1 MVTVLGLELA
11 LVVLLGGLLLI
22 GLEALAPGA
31 HFIVL
36 GVALTGAGA
45 IGLAVPA
52 LGSPLALAG
61 LTLLFGSIALVVYRE
76 VDIYGGKGREQTS
89 DHRSLLGREGFVTQR
104 VTRSQGE
111 VKLDS
116 GGFDPHYRSRT
127 PAGEIPV
134 GTRVVVVDPGGGNLL
149 TVEPVEETAEE

>member
-1 MVTVLGLELA
+1 MVTVFGFELA
-11 LVVLLGGLLLI
+11 LVVLLGGLLVI

-36 GVALTGAGA
+36 GVALTAAGA
-45 IGLAVPA
+45 IGLAIPA

-89 DHRSLLGREGFVTQR
+89 DHRSLVGRQGYVTQR
-104 VTRSQGE
+104 VTQTEGE
-111 VKLDS
+111 VKLEN
-116 GGFDPHYRSRT
+116 GGFDPHYRCRT
-127 PAGEIPV
+127 PTGSIPE
-134 GTRVVVVDPGGGNLL
+134 GMRVVVTDPGGGNLL
-149 TVEPVEETAEE
+149 TVEPVEETVEE

>member
-11 LVVLLGGLLLI
+11 LMVLLAGLVVM

-36 GVALTGAGA
+36 GIALTGAGA
-45 IGLAVPA
+45 IGLAIPA

-76 VDIYGGKGREQTS
+76 VDIYGGKGRAQTS
-89 DHRSLLGREGFVTQR
+89 DHESLVGREGYVTERVTQ
-104 VTRSQGE
+104 TQGE
-111 VKLDS
+111 VKLEN
-116 GGFDPHYRSRT
+116 GGFDPHYRCRT
-127 PAGEIPV
+127 PTGSIPE
-134 GTRVVVVDPGGGNLL
+134 GTRVVVTDPGGGNLV
-149 TVEPVEETAEE
+149 TVERTEPDETS